1 MDVPVLLMW
10 WYIKKET
17 LITKNVVSSKFQ
29 MAPFCECNKGRFPN
43 FPPHLQRSVHAHPQ
57 LCTTVH
63 GMREGGGGGDRTPEA
78 IWGLWGMG
86 GGGGVPIQQTSFPSC
101 LDQNKLTVVISF
113 LRSNSVLSDSDAVR
127 PVYYTQSCLCSSI
140 QSVAVAGSGSN
151 HGLKYT
157 FLIRIRIFMS
167 CRPSMTLS
175 SIRSVAVAGSGTEIC
190 LKLKYQGISYL
201 LSRAELLDQEAVC
214 LPLPLGLGVQESPPD
229 NVVALPGIRRLH
241 LGPRMVNHALQGS
254 AVHGWL
260 CLKQILICQTK
271 DPEYDIFHCLRS
283 SPLSIVYPSPF
294 PPTFLTLFW
303 VRVSG

>member
-1 MDVPVLLMW
+1 MW
-10 WYIKKET
+10 SVQSFKWPHFVSVIREDF
-17 LITKNVVSSKFQ
+17 LISRHIYSAAYMHIHNYVQ
-29 MAPFCECNKGRFPN
+29 QYMECER
-43 FPPHLQRSVHAHPQ
+43 
-57 LCTTVH
+57 
-63 GMREGGGGGDRTPEA
+63 GGGAGTGHRKPSGGCGG
-78 IWGLWGMG
+78 WG
-86 GGGGVPIQQTSFPSC
+86 GGGGVPIKQTSFPSC

-167 CRPSMTLS
+167 CRPSMALS

-241 LGPRMVNHALQGS
+241 LGPSVVNHALQGY

-294 PPTFLTLFW
+294 PPPPSLTLFR

>member
-1 MDVPVLLMW
+1 M
-10 WYIKKET
+10 
-17 LITKNVVSSKFQ
+17 
-29 MAPFCECNKGRFPN
+29 
-43 FPPHLQRSVHAHPQ
+43 
-57 LCTTVH
+57 
-63 GMREGGGGGDRTPEA
+63 
-78 IWGLWGMG
+78 

-167 CRPSMTLS
+167 CRPSMALS

-241 LGPRMVNHALQGS
+241 LGPSVVNHALQGYT
-254 AVHGWL
+254 VHGWL
-260 CLKQILICQTK
+260 WLKHILICQTK

-283 SPLSIVYPSPF
+283 SPLSIPPLSPPPSS
-294 PPTFLTLFW
+294 LF
-303 VRVSG
+303 SGSG

>member
-1 MDVPVLLMW
+1 MW
-10 WYIKKET
+10 SVQSFKWPHFVSVIREDF
-17 LITKNVVSSKFQ
+17 LISRHIYSAAYMHIHNYVQ
-29 MAPFCECNKGRFPN
+29 QYMECER
-43 FPPHLQRSVHAHPQ
+43 
-57 LCTTVH
+57 
-63 GMREGGGGGDRTPEA
+63 GGGRGQDTGSHLGVVGD
-78 IWGLWGMG
+78 
-86 GGGGVPIQQTSFPSC
+86 GGGVPIQQTSFPSC

-241 LGPRMVNHALQGS
+241 LGPSVVNHALQGY

>member
-1 MDVPVLLMW
+1 MW
-10 WYIKKET
+10 SVQSFKWPHFVSVIREDF
-17 LITKNVVSSKFQ
+17 LISRHIYSAAYMHIHNYVQ
-29 MAPFCECNKGRFPN
+29 QYMECER
-43 FPPHLQRSVHAHPQ
+43 
-57 LCTTVH
+57 
-63 GMREGGGGGDRTPEA
+63 GGGVAGTGHRKPSGGCGG
-78 IWGLWGMG
+78 W

-101 LDQNKLTVVISF
+101 IDQNKLTVVISF

-241 LGPRMVNHALQGS
+241 LGPSVVNHALQGY

-283 SPLSIVYPSPF
+283 SPLSIPPLSPPPSS
-294 PPTFLTLFW
+294 LF
-303 VRVSG
+303 SGSG

>member
-1 MDVPVLLMW
+1 M
-10 WYIKKET
+10 KET

-63 GMREGGGGGDRTPEA
+63 GMRE
-78 IWGLWGMG
+78 
-86 GGGGVPIQQTSFPSC
+86 GGGVPIQQTSFPSC

-167 CRPSMTLS
+167 CRPSMALS

-241 LGPRMVNHALQGS
+241 LGPSVVNHALQGY

-283 SPLSIVYPSPF
+283 SPLSIPPLSPPPSS
-294 PPTFLTLFW
+294 LF
-303 VRVSG
+303 SGSG